1 MSIKFTS
8 TGIEFTNNIDQYTAT
23 TITTA
28 TTTITMNSKRFRLT
42 ANYTSPPNTNLTADT
57 THQFTVSNNKVQQYD
72 TIVPNVLTNH
82 PDVVVTVSNIINNQ
96 FTINIM
102 NNGSDITNNVEISF
116 LVLT

>member
-8 TGIEFTNNIDQYTAT
+8 TGIEFTNNMDAYTAT

-28 TTTITMNSKRFRLT
+28 TISITMNSKRFRLT
-42 ANYTSPPNTNLTADT
+42 ANYTSPNPQLSTNTN
-57 THQFTVSNNKVQQYD
+57 HQFTVTNNKVQQYD
-72 TIVPNVLTNH
+72 TVVSNVLSNH
-82 PDVVVTVSNIINNQ
+82 PDVVVTVSNIINNE